1 MRSPGCP
8 PAQDNRRGQVDYA
21 RCIVGKDSLDPIHTA
36 HRHPNVRISGQRH
49 RRQTVD
55 LRALDPV
62 RYFTVLS
69 GRGDDQDVVAP
80 VLEMVQHPQDGVR
93 NAVHQGQE

>member
-1 MRSPGCP
+1 M
-8 PAQDNRRGQVDYA
+8 
-21 RCIVGKDSLDPIHTA
+21 
-36 HRHPNVRISGQRH
+36 
-49 RRQTVD
+49 D

-80 VLEMVQHPQDGVR
+80 VLQMVQHPQDGVR
-93 NAVHQGQE
+93 PAVHQGQE